1 MQNDTILIVESDY
14 INKNTG
20 KERFVLSD
28 DLVEVSD
35 YLRAPLTLLHTTFK
49 TSKELFTVINATALE
64 NDFVTDQFLPKI
76 IKREAT
82 FPTGLQLEHRGIAI
96 PHTDA
101 DTIKQEF
108 IAVVVNDEPIV
119 FSRMDDPE
127 QTVGAK
133 LVFVLGLNQPH
144 AQLDMLQ
151 ALMSIIQDDTLVNS
165 LEHADN
171 TDQIHEL
178 LSK

>member
-1 MQNDTILIVESDY
+1 LQNDTILIVESDY

-96 PHTDA
+96 PLFP
-101 DTIKQEF
+101 K
-108 IAVVVNDEPIV
+108 
-119 FSRMDDPE
+119 R
-127 QTVGAK
+127 
-133 LVFVLGLNQPH
+133 
-144 AQLDMLQ
+144 
-151 ALMSIIQDDTLVNS
+151 
-165 LEHADN
+165 
-171 TDQIHEL
+171 
-178 LSK
+178 